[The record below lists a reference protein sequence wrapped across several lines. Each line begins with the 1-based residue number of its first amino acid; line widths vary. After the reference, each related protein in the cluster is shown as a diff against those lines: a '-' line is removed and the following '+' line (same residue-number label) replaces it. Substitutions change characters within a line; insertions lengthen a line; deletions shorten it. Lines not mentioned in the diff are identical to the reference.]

1 MKIVR
6 PKSAFKDARGAI
18 LDILDGV
25 PVECVTLLSSKRG
38 AIRGNHYHRKTTQ
51 YLYVLE
57 GRLRAYA
64 QRGRRAIETRVVR
77 AGDMV
82 VTPPGERHAFEA
94 LEDSRLLACA
104 HGPRAGRS
112 YEEDTYRLDE
122 PLTGKRRRA

>member
-6 PKSAFKDARGAI
+6 PRSAFKDVRGAI
-18 LDILDGV
+18 VDILDGV
-25 PVECVTLLSSKRG
+25 PVECVTLLTSKRG

-64 QRGRRAIETRVVR
+64 QDPGKRVHARVVR
-77 AGDMV
+77 AGDLI

-94 LEDSRLLACA
+94 LADSVLLACA
-104 HGPRAGRS
+104 HGPRSGKS
-112 YEEDTYRLDE
+112 YESDTYRLDV
-122 PLTGKRRRA
+122 PITPRRG